1 MMKHLTFAVLV
12 DRFEGRLADSDVE
25 SISSHVA
32 ECRACEADYRKL
44 SEFFGYVNQK
54 PTEEVPQA
62 ATANILNIFQRRPAV
77 EKPRTSVLSKI
88 GVLVFD
94 DWTTALNERYAGM
107 DSRQLLYRADGFDI
121 DLRIEFVGEQ
131 CIVTG
136 QVFPE
141 CPGAEL
147 TLCSERTSVKASL
160 NEMGEFTFDP
170 VETGDYSLR
179 IKNNEVYLEIENIPL
194 HI

>member
-32 ECRACEADYRKL
+32 ECPACEADYRKL
-44 SEFFGYVNQK
+44 SEFFGYVNLT

-131 CIVTG
+131 CIVAG

-141 CPGAEL
+141 CTIAEV
-147 TLCSERTSVKASL
+147 TLCSESSSVKGSL
-160 NEMGEFTFDP
+160 NEMGEFTFVP
-170 VETGDYSLR
+170 VVTGDYSLR
-179 IKNNEVYLEIENIPL
+179 IKNNEVDLVIDNIPL

>member
-1 MMKHLTFAVLV
+1 
-12 DRFEGRLADSDVE
+12 
-25 SISSHVA
+25 
-32 ECRACEADYRKL
+32 
-44 SEFFGYVNQK
+44 
-54 PTEEVPQA
+54 
-62 ATANILNIFQRRPAV
+62 
-77 EKPRTSVLSKI
+77 
-88 GVLVFD
+88 
-94 DWTTALNERYAGM
+94 M